1 MLKVSSRGEYGA
13 RLMVELGSRYGQG
26 PVSLADVSEAAGLPL
41 DYLEHLVTPLRQGGL
56 VTSTRGVKGGYTLAR
71 PPREIGMGDVIRAL
85 EGPLAPQI
93 CAVECDR
100 LPEQFCERESFCTT
114 KTLWLRVRDSVASAL
129 DSTTLADLL
138 PRAKGNPEMTDPA
151 GEPVLVSTAGTI
163 PGLADAAPDAAG
175 RRAQR
180 VPETLQNTTGMR
192 TTQTDGM
199 EEAPARRARRQPAT
213 SMKHNGRHV
222 RTA

>member
-56 VTSTRGVKGGYTLAR
+56 VTSTRGVKGGYALAR
-71 PPREIGMGDVIRAL
+71 PPRDIVMGDVIRAL

-100 LPEQFCERESFCTT
+100 EPEQFCERESFCTT
-114 KTLWLRVRDSVASAL
+114 KNLWLRVRDSVASAL

-138 PRAKGNPEMTDPA
+138 PRAA
-151 GEPVLVSTAGTI
+151 GGSRE
-163 PGLADAAPDAAG
+163 LAPSSAAVADGPSSE
-175 RRAQR
+175 RRASATR
-180 VPETLQNTTGMR
+180 AMG
-192 TTQTDGM
+192 TQTDVV
-199 EEAPARRARRQPAT
+199 ERAPARRARRQPVAT
-213 SMKHNGRHV
+213 MEHNGRHV

>member
-13 RLMVELGSRYGQG
+13 RLMVELGTRYGQG

-41 DYLEHLVTPLRQGGL
+41 DYLEHLVTPLRQSGL
-56 VTSTRGVKGGYTLAR
+56 VTSTRGVKGGYALSR
-71 PPREIGMGDVIRAL
+71 PPREIVMGDVIRAL

-114 KTLWLRVRDSVASAL
+114 KILWLRVRDSVASAL

-138 PRAKGNPEMTDPA
+138 PRSGGNTPAPERRLT
-151 GEPVLVSTAGTI
+151 SS
-163 PGLADAAPDAAG
+163 AAT
-175 RRAQR
+175 
-180 VPETLQNTTGMR
+180 TLQA
-192 TTQTDGM
+192 DVV
-199 EEAPARRARRQPAT
+199 EKAPARRARRQPAT
-213 SMKHNGRHV
+213 SMKHSGRHV